1 MTWKVTESEQVFRS
15 DREMEQLY
23 LVMLFYSSIVGQSE
37 AYYNNK
43 RTAVVHNTSRYVV
56 IEEFKAFAF
65 VSTHLVFVFVPNAN
79 AHSESR
85 G

>member
-1 MTWKVTESEQVFRS
+1 
-15 DREMEQLY
+15 MEQLY

-56 IEEFKAFAF
+56 IEEFKAFSF
-65 VSTHLVFVFVPNAN
+65 VLM
-79 AHSESR
+79 
-85 G
+85 